1 MYVFKVND
9 IINGIR
15 IDTQLTAH
23 YFYATIEDIYMTLR
37 DARAIHKS
45 AIKQYT
51 FYLV

>member
-9 IINGIR
+9 RMNGIH

-23 YFYATIEDIYMTLR
+23 YFYVIIKEMHTTLG
-37 DARAIHKS
+37 DACAIHTS